1 MYNTFDSRIKI
12 DTSLPF
18 HYYLISMTNN
28 LIIKIAF
35 CLYNLGWNLVIPAL
49 RLNKRLA
56 EGFKQRILREKLPKA
71 NLWIQ
76 AASVGE
82 AFLAKELLD
91 NFKPSNPTRI
101 LLTSNTSQGIEI
113 LEQAVSEITPAN
125 RDITAFTAYFPFDK
139 PTIMARAVRDIS
151 PKIMVLLES
160 EMWPGHMAAL
170 KKNGCKILIINGRI
184 TSKSLSRYL
193 IWPSLCRA
201 LSPDKIL
208 AISEN
213 DAQRFASLFGKNRV
227 GVMPNIK
234 FDRLDSKASSPN
246 TKNPLETI
254 ISHETPFLVLGSVR
268 QEEEHLIKKII
279 ADILYRQPETN
290 IGLFPRHM
298 HRIKHWKNTL
308 SRMAI
313 PWILR
318 SDTRKIVSSGTVIL
332 WDTFGELSFAYK
344 ISKTAFVGG
353 SLAPLGGQN
362 FLEAITCGIVPVIGP
377 SWENFAWVGPDIIN
391 KGLVKIAAG
400 WKEVADTLVKGIENP
415 PSHEIVRKLA
425 FEYLKN
431 RQGGTEMSCR
441 LIDDFLNNL

>member
-1 MYNTFDSRIKI
+1 MVNRLSIKA
-12 DTSLPF
+12 
-18 HYYLISMTNN
+18 
-28 LIIKIAF
+28 AF
-35 CLYNLGWNLVIPAL
+35 QLYNIGWNIAIPAL

-56 EGFKQRILREKLPKA
+56 EGFRQRTLREKLPEA
-71 NLWIQ
+71 DLWIQ

-101 LLTSNTSQGIEI
+101 LLTSNTSQGIGI
-113 LEQAVSEITPAN
+113 LEQAASETTPNN
-125 RDITAFTAYFPFDK
+125 RGITAFTAYFPFDK

-170 KKNGCKILIINGRI
+170 KINGCKILIINGRI
-184 TSKSLSRYL
+184 TSKSLSKYL
-193 IWPSLCRA
+193 IWPSLWRT
-201 LSPDKIL
+201 LKPDKIL
-208 AISEN
+208 AISKN
-213 DAQRFASLFGKNRV
+213 DAQRFATLFGKNRV
-227 GVMPNIK
+227 DVMPNIK
-234 FDRLDSKASSPN
+234 FDRLDSKESSLN

-254 ISHETPFLVLGSVR
+254 ISHGTHFLVLGSVR

-279 ADILYRQPETN
+279 ADILHRQPETN

-313 PWILR
+313 PWVLR
-318 SDTRKIVSSGTVIL
+318 SDTRNIVSPGTVIL

-362 FLEAITCGIVPVIGP
+362 FLEAITCGIIPVIGP
-377 SWENFAWVGPDIIN
+377 SWENFSWVGSEIITQ
-391 KGLVKIAAG
+391 GLVKIAAN
-400 WKEVADTLVKGIENP
+400 WKEVTDALVKGIENP
-415 PSHEIVRKLA
+415 PSHETVRKSA
-425 FEYLKN
+425 FEYLKGH
-431 RQGGTEMSCR
+431 QGGTEIACR
-441 LIDDFLNNL
+441 LVIEFLNSS

>member
-1 MYNTFDSRIKI
+1 MVNRLSIK
-12 DTSLPF
+12 T
-18 HYYLISMTNN
+18 
-28 LIIKIAF
+28 AF
-35 CLYNLGWNLVIPAL
+35 QLYNIGWNIAIPAL

-56 EGFKQRILREKLPKA
+56 EGFRQRTLREKLPEA
-71 NLWIQ
+71 DLWIQ

-101 LLTSNTSQGIEI
+101 LLTSNTSQGIGI
-113 LEQAVSEITPAN
+113 LEQAASKITPNN
-125 RDITAFTAYFPFDK
+125 RGINTFTAYFPFDK

-160 EMWPGHMAAL
+160 EMWPAHMAAL
-170 KKNGCKILIINGRI
+170 KKIGSKILIINGRI

-193 IWPSLCRA
+193 IWPSLWRT
-201 LSPDKIL
+201 LMPDKIL
-208 AISEN
+208 AISKN
-213 DAQRFASLFGKNRV
+213 DAQRFAMLFGKNRV

-234 FDRLDSKASSPN
+234 FDRLDSKESSPN

-254 ISHETPFLVLGSVR
+254 IFHGTPFLVLGSVR

-279 ADILYRQPETN
+279 ADILHRQPETN

-308 SRMAI
+308 SSMAI
-313 PWILR
+313 PWVLR
-318 SDTRKIVSSGTVIL
+318 SDTRNIVSPGTVIL

-344 ISKTAFVGG
+344 ISKAAFVGG

-362 FLEAITCGIVPVIGP
+362 FLEAIMCGVVPVIGP
-377 SWENFAWVGPDIIN
+377 SWENFAWIGSEIVG
-391 KGLVKIAAG
+391 KGLVRIAGG
-400 WKEVADTLVKGIENP
+400 WKEVVSILTKDLKKPKASDKVCGEANL
-415 PSHEIVRKLA
+415 
-425 FEYLKN
+425 YLKD
-431 RQGGTEMSCR
+431 RQGGTAIACH
-441 LIDDFLNNL
+441 LINEFFNNFKK